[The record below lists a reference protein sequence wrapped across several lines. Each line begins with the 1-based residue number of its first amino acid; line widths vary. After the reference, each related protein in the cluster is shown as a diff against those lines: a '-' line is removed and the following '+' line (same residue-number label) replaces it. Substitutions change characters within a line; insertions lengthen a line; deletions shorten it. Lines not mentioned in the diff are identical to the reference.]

1 MTIIYG
7 NNKFRISAVVISDSV
22 VIIFSINPLVTEIR
36 FKKAHSL

>member
-36 FKKAHSL
+36 LKKAHSL